1 MIFAS
6 RFEIVHKVL
15 QHGSFTKAA
24 EALDISPAAVS
35 QQVKKL
41 EDELKLLLFHRTT
54 RSVTPTEIGARLGAA
69 LDQSRSLL
77 DGVLQ
82 DFADAQDVPSGRLR
96 LNVPMSFGEMF
107 LRRPIAAY
115 AKQHP
120 DVVVDVDFDDRRV
133 NLIEDGYDLVV
144 RIGALQDSGL
154 VARKVGDC
162 PILLCASPDFLARH
176 GTPHKPRDISAL
188 PSVVYANAPDG
199 AAWSCRSTAGR
210 ITHVPLKPA
219 FYANSAGMMLDACLA
234 GIGLALLPAFSCT
247 AELAA
252 GRLVQVLPD
261 HATDPERG
269 IYAVYPDRRYLPMKT
284 RAFID
289 LLNADL
295 AG

>member
-69 LDQSRSLL
+69 LDQSRTLL

-115 AKQHP
+115 AKQYP
-120 DVVVDVDFDDRRV
+120 NVVVDVDFDDRRV

-154 VARKVGDC
+154 VVRKVGDC
-162 PILLCASPDFLARH
+162 PILLCASPEFLARH
-176 GTPHKPRDISAL
+176 GTPHKPHDISAL
-188 PSVVYANAPDG
+188 PSVIYANAPDG